1 MHAYAETYLPRA
13 QKNLGEAVDYAITDC
28 SFDAD
33 EFMFRFLASSLADEW
48 ESGSPRVLVGFSGTE
63 LVQEIYSKTG
73 ESREWPS
80 PRPMFKL
87 SSAYWAGWALAYA
100 QWWSAR
106 SLRSIVEVVPL
117 SEIIGMYGPL
127 HEESENRF
135 VDRLE
140 ALIAERRK
148 DAPLKTFRKMRNW
161 SQLELAEISG
171 VNVRSIRQYEQTPT
185 SIAHAELRIV
195 QSLARALSCR
205 VDDLAVPILEPTP

>member
-28 SFDAD
+28 AFSAD
-33 EFMFRFLASSLADEW
+33 DFMSRFIASSLAEEW
-48 ESGSPRVLVGFSGTE
+48 ESGSPRVLVGLSGIE
-63 LVQEIYSKTG
+63 LVQEVYSKTG
-73 ESREWPS
+73 ATCEWPS
-80 PRPMFKL
+80 PRPVYNL
-87 SSAYWAGWALAYA
+87 SPAYWAGWALAYA

-106 SLRSIVEVVPL
+106 SLRSIIEVVPL
-117 SEIIGMYGPL
+117 SEILGMYGPL

-148 DAPLKTFRKMRNW
+148 DAPLKTFRKLRNL
-161 SQLELAEISG
+161 SQPELAEISG
-171 VNVRSIRQYEQTPT
+171 VNVRSIRQYEQNPP

-195 QSLARALSCR
+195 QALARALGCR
-205 VDDLAVPILEPTP
+205 VDDLSVPIIDPTP